1 MLTVTSLDAQPGL
14 AIYDRIDDVR
24 FELYTDRSVTPA
36 TVSPDR
42 FRVPVSTAVT
52 VSAEQITLPK
62 RAGCCVR
69 TRDGTDVTRVSSRQP
84 ETLPAD
90 AYELEL
96 TSLPLKLYC
105 QVPGP
110 VEIDPIEGGT
120 RFTLDDPTEI
130 TLGLRSFHE
139 QPAGVVRTTADPFD
153 LMQAVSTFGSA
164 LKTTSPERSWPT
176 LRGHPP
182 LLERGDELSIPDGLE
197 PPATDVHVEVPPTL
211 EAIYRVAPL
220 AYYLGAPV
228 EAGGTPAVVA
238 GGQSLPLDERGAG
251 LDEGVHRFLSKS
263 FFLDCLVRTEGLYDI
278 DLHERSTVEPHVPFD
293 FETIYDAPLAERLVR
308 YDEVPYVLLEPELP
322 QWPLCADVRPTAATL
337 SYLPFAAN
345 RLAQVRI
352 ADGIQT
358 ATADVE
364 PAQLG
369 TFFRGEQR
377 GIARS
382 TGDAEQAE
390 WEDIQFFDPPTADA
404 TTHAW
409 VGEGYPLGTA
419 KVDVDA
425 MCRRL
430 ERTSEEPEAISIR
443 IVCNDAAMAE
453 ETAGD
458 LYGLR
463 DLVEFDITVDHDLT
477 TDEFRALLTRETDF
491 LHYIGHVD
499 EQGVVC
505 ADGSLDLRSVER
517 TGVRAFLLN
526 ACHSYRQGEALVH
539 AGADGGIVTLSR
551 VYNEQAT
558 KMGQLTARLLNQGF
572 PLDATMDVL
581 GYGPLSSHRYAAVGD
596 HRLQI
601 CQADDTRPALAML
614 RRTNGS
620 LKCRI
625 CEYTTPS
632 GLGLGLASRP
642 HISGSSQWNVSGGPT
657 DEYEVNI
664 SELRDGL
671 EVGSIPILVD
681 QNIHWQLTSVI
692 DSLRD

>member
-1 MLTVTSLDAQPGL
+1 MFTVTSLDAQSGL

-24 FELYTDRSVTPA
+24 FELYTDRPVAPA

-42 FRVPVSTAVT
+42 FRVPVTTAVT
-52 VSAEQITLPK
+52 LRVEQLELPK

-69 TRDGTDVTRVSSRQP
+69 RRDGTDITRVSSRQS
-84 ETLPAD
+84 ERLPAES
-90 AYELEL
+90 YELEL

-105 QVPGP
+105 HSSGSFEIAP
-110 VEIDPIEGGT
+110 VDGGT
-120 RFTLDDPTEI
+120 RLTFAEPTEI

-139 QPAGVVRTTADPFD
+139 QPAGTVQTTADPFD
-153 LMQAVSTFGSA
+153 LLQAVSTFGSA
-164 LKTTSPERSWPT
+164 LKTSSPERSWPT

-182 LLERGDELSIPDGLE
+182 LLERGDDLSIPEGLT
-197 PPATDVHVEVPPTL
+197 PPASDVHIEVPPTL
-211 EAIYRVAPL
+211 EDIYRVAPL

-228 EAGGTPAVVA
+228 EAGGTPAVIA
-238 GGQSLPLDERGAG
+238 DGQTLSLADRGDG

-278 DLHERSTVEPHVPFD
+278 DLHERSAVEPHVSFD
-293 FETIYDAPLAERLVR
+293 FETIYDAPLAERLRR
-308 YDEVPYVLLEPELP
+308 YDEVPYVLLEPDIPE
-322 QWPLCADVRPTAATL
+322 WPLCADVRPTASTL
-337 SYLPFAAN
+337 PYLPFAAN

-358 ATADVE
+358 VDPDAE
-364 PAQLG
+364 PTQLG

-390 WEDIQFFDPPTADA
+390 WEDIQFFDPPSADA

-419 KVDVDA
+419 KVDTAA
-425 MCRRL
+425 MRRRL
-430 ERTSEEPEAISIR
+430 ERTSEEPEAISIQ
-443 IVCNDAAMAE
+443 IVCNDEAMAD

-463 DLVEFDITVDHDLT
+463 DLVEFDISVEHGLT
-477 TDEFRALLTRETDF
+477 TDEFRDLLRRETDF

-499 EQGVVC
+499 EDGVVC
-505 ADGSLDLRSVER
+505 ADGSLDLQTVET

-526 ACHSYRQGEALVH
+526 ACHSYQQGEALVH

-551 VYNEQAT
+551 VYNDQAT

-581 GYGPLSSHRYAAVGD
+581 EYGPLSSHRYAAVGD
-596 HRLQI
+596 HHLQL
-601 CQADDTRPALAML
+601 CQVNNVAPTVI
-614 RRTNGS
+614 
-620 LKCRI
+620 RI
-625 CEYTTPS
+625 SECENNLECEFIEYTTRKRDLGSVSQPHLDES
-632 GLGLGLASRP
+632 GRWGLSGITRNAHKITWKTINEHSSVESVPFLLQGEVRWGINESTMSR
-642 HISGSSQWNVSGGPT
+642 
-657 DEYEVNI
+657 
-664 SELRDGL
+664 
-671 EVGSIPILVD
+671 
-681 QNIHWQLTSVI
+681 
-692 DSLRD
+692 

>member
-14 AIYDRIDDVR
+14 AVYDRIDDVR

-42 FRVPVSTAVT
+42 FRVPVTTAVT
-52 VSAEQITLPK
+52 VRVEQLELPK

-69 TRDGTDVTRVSSRQP
+69 HRDGADITRVSSRES

-90 AYELEL
+90 SYELEL

-105 QVPGP
+105 HAAGR
-110 VEIDPIEGGT
+110 VEIAPVEGGT
-120 RFTLDDPTEI
+120 RLTFAEPTEI

-139 QPAGVVRTTADPFD
+139 QPAGTVRTTADPFD
-153 LMQAVSTFGSA
+153 LLQAVSTFGSA

-182 LLERGDELSIPDGLE
+182 LLERADELSIPEGLE
-197 PPATDVHVEVPPTL
+197 PPATDVHIEVPPTL
-211 EAIYRVAPL
+211 EDVYRVAPL

-228 EAGGTPAVVA
+228 EAGSTPAVVA
-238 GGQSLPLDERGAG
+238 DGRTLSLADRGGS

-278 DLHERSTVEPHVPFD
+278 DLHERAAVEPHVSFD
-293 FETIYDAPLAERLVR
+293 FETIYDAPLSERLRR
-308 YDEVPYVLLEPELP
+308 YDEVPYVLLEPDIPE
-322 QWPLCADVRPTAATL
+322 WPLCADVRPTAETL

-345 RLAQVRI
+345 RLAHVRI
-352 ADGIQT
+352 PDGIQT
-358 ATADVE
+358 VE
-364 PAQLG
+364 PDAEPTQLG

-382 TGDAEQAE
+382 TSDAERAA
-390 WEDIQFFDPPTADA
+390 WEDIRFFDPPTADA

-419 KVDVDA
+419 KVDTAA

-430 ERTSEEPEAISIR
+430 ERTSEEPDAISIR
-443 IVCNDAAMAE
+443 IVCNDEAMAE

-463 DLVEFDITVDHDLT
+463 DLVEFDISVEHDLT
-477 TDEFRALLTRETDF
+477 TDEFRDLLARETDF

-499 EQGVVC
+499 EDGVVC
-505 ADGSLDLRSVER
+505 ADGSLDLRTVET

-526 ACHSYRQGEALVH
+526 ACHSYRQGEALVQ

-581 GYGPLSSHRYAAVGD
+581 SHGPLSSHRYAAVGD
-596 HRLQI
+596 HRQQL
-601 CQADDTRPALAML
+601 CQLKNTIPLLLRIGGECDSLDCRLNEYLAYDCAFGSVSRSHINSSDQWCITGGTQEWTTTHTNLEEAL
-614 RRTNGS
+614 
-620 LKCRI
+620 
-625 CEYTTPS
+625 E
-632 GLGLGLASRP
+632 
-642 HISGSSQWNVSGGPT
+642 T
-657 DEYEVNI
+657 D
-664 SELRDGL
+664 
-671 EVGSIPILVD
+671 SIPIVYDDELRWGLD
-681 QNIHWQLTSVI
+681 ECS
-692 DSLRD
+692 SLW

>member
-1 MLTVTSLDAQPGL
+1 MFTVTSLDAQPGL

-24 FELYTDRSVTPA
+24 FELYTDRSVSPT

-42 FRVPVSTAVT
+42 FRVPVTTAVT
-52 VSAEQITLPK
+52 VRAERVDLPK
-62 RAGCCVR
+62 QAGCCVR
-69 TRDGTDVTRVSSRQP
+69 KRDGTDITRIPIKQDH
-84 ETLPAD
+84 TLPEGT
-90 AYELEL
+90 YELEL
-96 TSLPLKLYC
+96 TSLPLKIYC
-105 QVPGP
+105 HVSGP
-110 VEIDPIEGGT
+110 VEIGPTEDGT
-120 RFTLDDPTEI
+120 RFAFEAATEI
-130 TLGLRSFHE
+130 TVGLRSFHE
-139 QPAGVVRTTADPFD
+139 QPAGTVQTTTDPFD
-153 LMQAVSTFGSA
+153 LLQAVSTFGSA

-182 LLERGDELSIPDGLE
+182 LLERADELSIPDGLDA
-197 PPATDVHVEVPPTL
+197 PAEKVHVEVPPTL
-211 EAIYRVAPL
+211 EDIYRVAPL

-238 GGQSLPLDERGAG
+238 DGRTLTLDNRGDS

-278 DLHERSTVEPHVPFD
+278 DLHERSAVEPHVPFD
-293 FETIYDAPLAERLVR
+293 FETVYDAPLAERLTR
-308 YDEVPYVLLEPELP
+308 YDDVPYVLLEPDIPE
-322 QWPLCADVRPTAATL
+322 WPLCVDVRPTAETL

-352 ADGIQT
+352 ADGVQT
-358 ATADVE
+358 TE
-364 PAQLG
+364 PDSEPTQLG

-382 TGDAEQAE
+382 TGDAERAE
-390 WEDIQFFDPPTADA
+390 WEEIQFFDPPAADA

-419 KVDVDA
+419 KVDIDA

-430 ERTSEEPEAISIR
+430 ERTSEEPEAISIQ
-443 IVCNDAAMAE
+443 IVCNDEAMAD

-463 DLVEFDITVDHDLT
+463 DLVEFDISVDHELT
-477 TDEFRALLTRETDF
+477 TEEFQELLTRETDF

-499 EQGVVC
+499 EDGVVC
-505 ADGSLDLRSVER
+505 ADGSLDLRTIET

-581 GYGPLSSHRYAAVGD
+581 EYGPLSSHRYAAVGD
-596 HRLQI
+596 HHLQL
-601 CQADDTRPALAML
+601 CQEQNVAPTVL
-614 RRTNGS
+614 RVRESESS
-620 LKCRI
+620 LECGFI
-625 CEYTTPS
+625 EYTTPKRDFGS
-632 GLGLGLASRP
+632 AFQHHLDDSAHWCLGGVSK
-642 HISGSSQWNVSGGPT
+642 SSYTTTWSEVKKRVDVESMPIVLDDEVQWDLDRS
-657 DEYEVNI
+657 D
-664 SELRDGL
+664 L
-671 EVGSIPILVD
+671 
-681 QNIHWQLTSVI
+681 
-692 DSLRD
+692 